1 MAYERQNFTDN
12 EVLYAEQLNKL
23 EDGIIQIEEDLKGK
37 AELDENDKL
46 KAEQLPDNALTDEA
60 LTEAIN
66 DALAQAK
73 ESGEFNGADG
83 KNGTDGKNGA
93 DGEKGEK
100 GDAFTYNDFTPEQ
113 LAALKG
119 EKGDKGE
126 DGKDGQNGSDYVLTE
141 SDKTEIAE
149 QAAAL
154 IDTALSAAIGTGVL
168 E

>member
-83 KNGTDGKNGA
+83 K
-93 DGEKGEK
+93 KGEK
-100 GDAFTYNDFTPEQ
+100 GDAFTYDDFTPEQ

-119 EKGDKGE
+119 EKGDKGDKGE
-126 DGKDGQNGSDYVLTE
+126 DGKDGQHGSDYVLTE

-154 IDTALSAAIGTGVL
+154 IDTALSAVIGTGVL